1 MAKNFEENI
10 SELEEIINTLE
21 SGNAP
26 LDKCIELFENGVKLS
41 NECLKM
47 LNDAQ
52 KRIVLLTEKG
62 EQKFDTK
69 EENEDE

>member
-1 MAKNFEENI
+1 MGKNFEENI

-52 KRIVLLTEKG
+52 KKIVLLTEKG

>member
-62 EQKFDTK
+62 EQEFDTK

>member
-1 MAKNFEENI
+1 MEKNFEENI

-52 KRIVLLTEKG
+52 KKIVLLTEKG

-69 EENEDE
+69 EENDDE

>member
-52 KRIVLLTEKG
+52 KKIVLLTEKG